1 MLADADAERDE
12 LKQNNL
18 GKGEGYMYWYIP
30 TDSGARFTT
39 SVSFL
44 RGHCQWENVWIM
56 EGERRSLRLSK
67 NVRSE
72 GAENTINHSHK
83 LVQLFIPV
91 AAQMTSVQGENGEIA
106 RDVTKTV

>member
-1 MLADADAERDE
+1 MEYMWSPSGVHQESIRSIWSPSGVHQDAW
-12 LKQNNL
+12 
-18 GKGEGYMYWYIP
+18 G
-30 TDSGARFTT
+30 
-39 SVSFL
+39 SVTY
-44 RGHCQWENVWIM
+44 RHCQWENVWIM

>member
-1 MLADADAERDE
+1 MLADADAECDK

-44 RGHCQWENVWIM
+44 RGHYRWENVWIM

-72 GAENTINHSHK
+72 GTENTINHSHK